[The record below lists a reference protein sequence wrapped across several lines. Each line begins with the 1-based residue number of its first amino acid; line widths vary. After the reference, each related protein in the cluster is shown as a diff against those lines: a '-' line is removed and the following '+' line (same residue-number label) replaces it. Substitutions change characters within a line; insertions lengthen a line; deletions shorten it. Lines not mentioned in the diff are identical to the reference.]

1 MNFPVILKLNG
12 NSLKMKFA
20 ARFSKSRAEKEKRQ
34 RQDLEKTLKLT
45 EKKLH
50 TEENERGKISAL
62 TINVK
67 ENW

>member
-1 MNFPVILKLNG
+1 MP
-12 NSLKMKFA
+12 
-20 ARFSKSRAEKEKRQ
+20 RKEKD

-45 EKKLH
+45 EKKIH